1 MKVAKQILEQRF
13 RLGAKAGGASGRLAL
28 RAEPRSAQWRRLPP
42 GAPVLHPAQAALAE
56 VRGKITASRVEQVD
70 GQPVYVFGIAAPQQ
84 PVVWVRVSGV
94 TGKVL

>member
-1 MKVAKQILEQRF
+1 MKRSLIALAGLLVAPALM
-13 RLGAKAGGASGRLAL
+13 AASPGDVSAPAISKS
-28 RAEPRSAQWRRLPP
+28 RATK
-42 GAPVLHPAQAALAE
+42 AALAE

-84 PVVWVRVSGV
+84 PIIWVRVSGV